1 MTPRVLPV
9 FVLTTLL
16 AGCGSD
22 SDHEKF
28 SSNTAETVIADYK
41 RLVRLNYAEVIEK
54 AEALQDAV
62 DEFVAAPSASRQQA
76 AKDAW
81 IAARV
86 PYGPSEVFRFY
97 DGPIDNPED
106 GPEGLINAW
115 PLDEN
120 YIDYTRDDAQ
130 AGLINDTA
138 GVPQLTAEVIE
149 SANEAE
155 GEAAISTGYHAIEFL
170 LWGQDDAT
178 PGSGAGK
185 RPYTDYLSTGA
196 SAPNA
201 ARRGTYLKLVGEL
214 LVSHLRDVEAQWASD
229 DDDNFAA
236 HFGVDADPDSSER
249 DPRKQAISKLLRS
262 IGSLAKAELAGE
274 RMTVAYKNRSEE
286 DEHSCFS
293 DNTAADLHGNG
304 VGIQNVWLG
313 RYGDFDGVGLDELVA
328 KTDASLAEQ
337 TTQDIADALAK
348 LEELVDLSDSGTPID
363 VVIQEADGSPE
374 RRAMLAAIEALRT
387 VGDDIELCA
396 TALGL
401 SVQLEEPSEEL

>member
-22 SDHEKF
+22 SDDEKF
-28 SSNTAETVIADYK
+28 SSATAETVIADYK

-54 AEALQDAV
+54 AEALQEAV
-62 DEFVAAPSASRQQA
+62 DDFVATPSASRQQA

-81 IAARV
+81 IAARA

-155 GEAAISTGYHAIEFL
+155 GEAAISTGY
-170 LWGQDDAT
+170 
-178 PGSGAGK
+178 
-185 RPYTDYLSTGA
+185 
-196 SAPNA
+196 
-201 ARRGTYLKLVGEL
+201 
-214 LVSHLRDVEAQWASD
+214 
-229 DDDNFAA
+229 
-236 HFGVDADPDSSER
+236 
-249 DPRKQAISKLLRS
+249 
-262 IGSLAKAELAGE
+262 
-274 RMTVAYKNRSEE
+274 
-286 DEHSCFS
+286 
-293 DNTAADLHGNG
+293 
-304 VGIQNVWLG
+304 
-313 RYGDFDGVGLDELVA
+313 
-328 KTDASLAEQ
+328 
-337 TTQDIADALAK
+337 
-348 LEELVDLSDSGTPID
+348 
-363 VVIQEADGSPE
+363 
-374 RRAMLAAIEALRT
+374 
-387 VGDDIELCA
+387 
-396 TALGL
+396 
-401 SVQLEEPSEEL
+401 